1 MKILK
6 TLFGCFYR
14 KTIRDHR
21 LIYELS
27 LVKDAPK
34 WTFKDVIEVKG
45 IRTYAYVN
53 SVYDENC
60 L

>member
-34 WTFKDVIEVKG
+34 WTFKG
-45 IRTYAYVN
+45 IRTHAYVN